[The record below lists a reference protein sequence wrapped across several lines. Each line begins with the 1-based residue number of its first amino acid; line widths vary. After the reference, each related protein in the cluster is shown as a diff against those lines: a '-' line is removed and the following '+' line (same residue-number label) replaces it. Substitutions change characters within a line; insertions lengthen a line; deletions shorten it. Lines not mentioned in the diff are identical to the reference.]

1 VAEMNKKKVF
11 SQMLSGVD
19 NYPMDQNEMPRDME
33 LKVNPSVNSLGT
45 NPEIETFAKPSSSVM
60 VKDSDGTLHSFA
72 VEIKSSK
79 NGPIPDTQLMS
90 KILEAVEGS
99 NTNEFS
105 AGGEEPT
112 KFEVVSFKYERR
124 DSKK

>member
-1 VAEMNKKKVF
+1 MNKKKVF
-11 SQMLSGVD
+11 SQMMSDVD
-19 NYPMDQNEMPRDME
+19 NYPMDQTEMPRDME
-33 LKVNPSVNSLGT
+33 LNVNPSVNNLGT
-45 NPEIETFAKPSSSVM
+45 NPEIETFAKPSSSVV
-60 VKDSDGTLHSFA
+60 VKDGDGTLHSFA

>member
-1 VAEMNKKKVF
+1 
-11 SQMLSGVD
+11 MLSGVD
-19 NYPMDQNEMPRDME
+19 NYPMDQNEIPRDME

-90 KILEAVEGS
+90 KILQAVES
-99 NTNEFS
+99 HSDSTSEFAS
-105 AGGEEPT
+105 GDEPEGNS
-112 KFEVVSFKYERR
+112 FEVVSFKYERR
-124 DSKK
+124 EDKKNGK

>member
-1 VAEMNKKKVF
+1 MM
-11 SQMLSGVD
+11 SDVD

-33 LKVNPSVNSLGT
+33 LKVNPSINSLGT
-45 NPEIETFAKPSSSVM
+45 NSAIETFAKPSSSVM

>member
-1 VAEMNKKKVF
+1 MTEMNKKKVF
-11 SQMLSGVD
+11 SQYMGDVD
-19 NYPMDQNEMPRDME
+19 NYSMDQTAMPRDMD
-33 LKVNPSVNSLGT
+33 LKVNPDVNPLGT
-45 NPEIETFAKPSSSVM
+45 NAKIESFARPSSSVV
-60 VKDSDGTLHSFA
+60 VKDGDGTIHSFA

-99 NTNEFS
+99 NTSEFA

>member
-1 VAEMNKKKVF
+1 MNKKKVF
-11 SQMLSGVD
+11 SQMMSDVD
-19 NYPMDQNEMPRDME
+19 NYPMDQAEMPRDME
-33 LKVNPSVNSLGT
+33 LNVNPSVNNLGT
-45 NPEIETFAKPSSSVM
+45 NPEIETFAKPSSSVV
-60 VKDSDGTLHSFA
+60 VKDGDGTLHSFA

>member
-1 VAEMNKKKVF
+1 MNKKKVF
-11 SQMLSGVD
+11 SQMMSDVD
-19 NYPMDQNEMPRDME
+19 NYPMDQNEMPRDMD
-33 LKVNPSVNSLGT
+33 LKVNPSINSLGT
-45 NPEIETFAKPSSSVM
+45 NSAIETFAKPSSSVM

>member
-11 SQMLSGVD
+11 SQMMSDVD
-19 NYPMDQNEMPRDME
+19 NYPMDQTEMPRDME
-33 LKVNPSVNSLGT
+33 LNVNPSVNNLGT
-45 NPEIETFAKPSSSVM
+45 NPEIETFAKPSSSVV
-60 VKDSDGTLHSFA
+60 VKDGDGTLHSFA

>member
-1 VAEMNKKKVF
+1 MNKKKVF
-11 SQMLSGVD
+11 SQMMSDVD
-19 NYPMDQNEMPRDME
+19 NYPMDQTEMPRDME
-33 LKVNPSVNSLGT
+33 LNVNPSVNNLGT
-45 NPEIETFAKPSSSVM
+45 NPDIETFAKPSSSVV
-60 VKDSDGTLHSFA
+60 VKDGDGTLHSFA